1 MKSCEEYEAL
11 ISAFLD
17 GELSEAERSEL
28 SEHLPACP
36 ACQRYFDDLVA
47 IHDALEQEEV
57 PVPEGFAEAVM
68 ARVGET
74 PQEKAKS
81 KVIRFPRW
89 RRWAALAACCAIAAA
104 GLWSARTGGVKTA
117 SRMAADSAPERK
129 QSAAQEEGQLPEEA
143 SYALTA
149 LSDDEAEACN
159 EEPEAPAAYSQ
170 ANLYEAD
177 SAEPEEAK
185 RAADG
190 TADEALI
197 LDSAPPE
204 AAVSGA
210 AAPVPPAEAAGKQ
223 EALSGTITAGGP
235 AARAWVRDVLGLEWE
250 DGRTYS
256 LTGEEFAGL
265 LDALAAAGE
274 DFRQE
279 PGTGW
284 HLLAGESGA

>member
-104 GLWSARTGGVKTA
+104 GLWGLQGGGL
-117 SRMAADSAPERK
+117 SGRNADAP
-129 QSAAQEEGQLPEEA
+129 Q
-143 SYALTA
+143 T
-149 LSDDEAEACN
+149 
-159 EEPEAPAAYSQ
+159 AAY
-170 ANLYEAD
+170 
-177 SAEPEEAK
+177 
-185 RAADG
+185 R
-190 TADEALI
+190 
-197 LDSAPPE
+197 
-204 AAVSGA
+204 SGA
-210 AAPVPPAEAAGKQ
+210 AAAEGGGEECLALADIPIEEAPQEAQSEKQAPEDAAPPGDAPSLEAAALPAPALRDLGGAKTADWAGILSTASPAAGAWVEENLGLLWAAGGEYPLTEAEYAQLREILLAAEAEFDETPGQ
-223 EALSGTITAGGP
+223 
-235 AARAWVRDVLGLEWE
+235 
-250 DGRTYS
+250 
-256 LTGEEFAGL
+256 GEVYL
-265 LDALAAAGE
+265 
-274 DFRQE
+274 
-279 PGTGW
+279 
-284 HLLAGESGA
+284 LLADF